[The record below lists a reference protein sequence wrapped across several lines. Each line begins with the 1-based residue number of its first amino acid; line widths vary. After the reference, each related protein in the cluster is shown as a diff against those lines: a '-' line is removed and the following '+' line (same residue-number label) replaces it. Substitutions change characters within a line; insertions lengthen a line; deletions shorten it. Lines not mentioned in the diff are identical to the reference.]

1 MIETIKHFIIEE
13 LEKKQA
19 LPPNININEYRF
31 LDEGHIDSLASM
43 TFILRIEDEFNVEFS
58 QEDIVSEEFRTV
70 GGLASIIERK
80 RQENK

>member
-19 LPPNININEYRF
+19 LPANININEYRF

-43 TFILRIEDEFNVEFS
+43 TFILRIEDEFNVELT
-58 QEDIVSEEFRTV
+58 QEDMISEEFRTV
-70 GGLASIIERK
+70 GGLSSIINEK
-80 RQENK
+80 LKKN

>member
-13 LEKKQA
+13 LEKKQT

-43 TFILRIEDEFNVEFS
+43 AFILRIEDEFNVELS
-58 QEDIVSEEFRTV
+58 QADMISEEFRTV
-70 GGLASIIERK
+70 GGLSSIINEK
-80 RQENK
+80 LKKN